1 MVQARKDRIRKI
13 THASFA
19 VLFFLIIL
27 ILYVVNNQAI
37 INLVYL
43 LAAYTYGPLLGFF
56 FFGILTKYRVR
67 DRVAP
72 YIALLSP
79 VLCYLTDLALKTWFD
94 FGLGF
99 TILIVNGLLTFFG
112 MWLFREKSTGMA
124 N

>member
-1 MVQARKDRIRKI
+1 MI
-13 THASFA
+13 HASFA

-27 ILYVVNNQAI
+27 VLYVVNNQAI

-67 DRVAP
+67 DKVTP
-72 YIALLSP
+72 FLALAAP
-79 VLCYLTDLALKTWFD
+79 VLCYLADLAFKAWFH

-99 TILIVNGLLTFFG
+99 TVLIVNGLLVFLG
-112 MWLFREKSTGMA
+112 MWIFREKTPRVTA
-124 N
+124 